1 MSILGI
7 CILCL
12 CYQPLSAQE
21 EERDQDQ
28 QPPEEVESTQEEERD
43 QDQQPLEEV
52 DSILEED
59 RDQEQHPLEESD
71 SLKRTSFNVWPYAFY
86 TPEVSLAFGGGG
98 IFIFYTADDPIVKPS
113 KIGFSGY
120 YSINKQYKVGVNP
133 VFYFFENKLFFK
145 VPTTYAYMV
154 DKFWGIGNDTPDI
167 PNPSFTRK
175 VFNTTIT
182 VQLPPLW
189 FISDRTGIIFDYDKT
204 TMVDKRDNQLL
215 LNDVVT
221 GSNGG
226 QSFGVGT
233 DLLWDTRDNIFFP
246 NTGGYQ
252 YFKWMVYSGTAGDF
266 QYASMEMDVRHF
278 RAIKPDHVI
287 AGQFYLSSVTGDP
300 PFYKL
305 PAIGGSSHLRGYFTG
320 RYRDDLFMMLQ
331 LEYRQYFWKRFGFVV
346 FAGAGD
352 VAPDLM
358 RFKFDY
364 LKYSFGGGLRFMFNQ
379 KEKVNLRADV
389 GFGRPG
395 NIGVYFGIE
404 EAF

>member
-1 MSILGI
+1 MKTSISIIGI
-7 CILCL
+7 FILCL
-12 CYQPLSAQE
+12 CYQSLSAQE
-21 EERDQDQ
+21 EERDQEQ
-28 QPPEEVESTQEEERD
+28 HPLEEVESIQ
-43 QDQQPLEEV
+43 
-52 DSILEED
+52 EED
-59 RDQEQHPLEESD
+59 RDQEQHPLEETD

-86 TPEVSLAFGGGG
+86 TPEQSLAFGAGG

-113 KIGFSGY
+113 KIGFGGY
-120 YSINKQYKVGVNP
+120 YTINKQYRVSANP
-133 VFYFFENKLFFK
+133 VFYFFENKLFLK
-145 VPTTYAYMV
+145 APTSYTYMV
-154 DKFWGIGNDTPDI
+154 DKFWGIGNETPDI
-167 PNPSFTRK
+167 PNETFTRR
-175 VFNTTIT
+175 VFNTTVT
-182 VQLPPLW
+182 LQAPPLW
-189 FISDRTGIIFDYDKT
+189 FISDRTGLVFDYET
-204 TMVDKRDNQLL
+204 TTIVDKQDNQLL

-226 QSFGVGT
+226 QLFGFGT

-252 YFKWMVYSGTAGDF
+252 YFKWMFYSGLGDY
-266 QYASMEMDVRHF
+266 QYASFEMDVRHF

-287 AGQFYLSSVTGDP
+287 AGQLYISSVYGDA

-305 PAIGGSSHLRGYFTG
+305 PAVGGNSHLRGYYTG
-320 RYRDDLFMMLQ
+320 RYRDNLFMMLQ

-352 VAPDLM
+352 VAPDML